1 MQCKCEG
8 SATMRWQ
15 LASVREHNSQSSSN
29 FYLKNLQTHKQM
41 GYNAMAMSLCL
52 HYSALRSSRYRQM
65 STSTFWENLL
75 NVCCQD
81 AVVGK
86 LLNYTVLDIYIRKW
100 FNAEVLSL
108 LERDASIIFMF
119 RAVSCKIVKKYLKN
133 IRWRLWRCSLA
144 KFSRNIWKNIRWR
157 LSCTL

>member
-1 MQCKCEG
+1 MQIRGISNNAMAISLRPWTLFSINKIFLFEELYKHTNKCV
-8 SATMRWQ
+8 TMRWQ
-15 LASVREHNSQSSSN
+15 WASVREHYSRSWRY

-86 LLNYTVLDIYIRKW
+86 LLNCTVFDIYIRKW

-119 RAVSCKIVKKYLKN
+119 RALSCKIL
-133 IRWRLWRCSLA
+133 
-144 KFSRNIWKNIRWR
+144 
-157 LSCTL
+157 